1 MSFACMG
8 KKKCVKHVRIELK
21 DGRERLKICSDGG
34 LDNFIS
40 LSATSVISGILE
52 CGYEGLCALMC
63 IRAGLR
69 GRNITTLKNMK
80 MYLILLVLWLKVQ
93 VQKLND

>member
-1 MSFACMG
+1 MC
-8 KKKCVKHVRIELK
+8 KNVRIELK

-52 CGYEGLCALMC
+52 CGYEGLCALMW

-69 GRNITTLKNMK
+69 GRNITT
-80 MYLILLVLWLKVQ
+80 
-93 VQKLND
+93 QKHENVSHFVGVMAQSSSSKT